1 MPIRWLVEFSPMVAA
16 VLLAWLLPSISPR
29 WWAAPS
35 RLLRLLA
42 GNNRSATLWSAVLTF
57 AASAALYAVL
67 SPAPRVHDEFAYLL
81 ASDTYSRGRLTNP
94 THPLWEHFE
103 SFHVFHTPTYQAK
116 YPPGQGLFLAAGQA
130 LTGRPIV
137 GVWLGMAA
145 GAAAVCWM
153 LLAWLPPRWALFGA
167 LLPVLRFGTIPV
179 WYSYRFVYWSTSYW
193 GGAVAMAGG
202 ALLLGALPRLLKAP
216 RPKDA
221 VAMGVGL
228 VLLANSR
235 PYEGLVV
242 ALPAGLLL
250 LTWMLARHPPWRTV
264 LFGLVLPATGVLAL
278 GALSGAYY
286 NFRVTGD
293 ALRLPYQ
300 VHSEQYDVIPMFTFQ
315 PLQPAKTYRHDALYD
330 QYGSFMVQSYEQKI
344 AGPAFFLGFQKFDFD
359 ELYEYY
365 LGLALWVPLVW
376 LLGRP
381 WDPWAA
387 FFCALIVLT
396 LLASSISAQTTLLE
410 PHYFAAVAPGIIYL
424 VVAGLRRARTLRLAG
439 RRVGRALA
447 EAIVLLCLVSAAVG
461 SIPFRLLGNP
471 YETPVT
477 IHRPAIQRR
486 LEASGG
492 KHLIVV
498 TFGPDHNMVRAWVA
512 NGADLDGAAVVWAR
526 DMGPEKNRRLVE
538 YYRDRQIWRLYADED
553 PPRLEPY
560 EEAGNER

>member
-1 MPIRWLVEFSPMVAA
+1 MLAA
-16 VLLAWLLPSISPR
+16 ALLAWLLPWISPR
-29 WWAAPS
+29 WWAALS
-35 RLLRLLA
+35 GLLRRLA
-42 GNNRSATLWSAVLTF
+42 RNNLSATLWSAVLTF

-137 GVWLGMAA
+137 GVWLSMAA

-167 LLPVLRFGTIPV
+167 LLPALRFGTIPV
-179 WYSYRFVYWSTSYW
+179 WESYRFVYWSITYW

-202 ALLLGALPRLLKAP
+202 ALLLGALPRLLREP
-216 RPKDA
+216 RPKNA

-228 VLLANSR
+228 AVLANSR

-242 ALPAGLLL
+242 ALPTGLLL
-250 LTWMLARHPPWRTV
+250 LIWMFARRPPWRAV
-264 LFGLVLPATGVLAL
+264 LFRLIFPTAGVLAL

-286 NFRVTGD
+286 NYRVTGD
-293 ALRLPYQ
+293 ALRFPYQ

-315 PLQPAKTYRHDALYD
+315 PLHPAKTYRHNALYD
-330 QYGSFMVQSYEQKI
+330 LYGSAMVRSYERKT
-344 AGPAFFLGFQKFDFD
+344 AGPAFLLGFQKFDFT

-365 LGLALWVPLVW
+365 LGLALWVPLLW

-387 FFCALIVLT
+387 YFCGLIVLT

-410 PHYFAAVAPGIIYL
+410 PHYFATVAPGIVYL
-424 VVAGLRRARTLRLAG
+424 VVAGLRRARTLRLGG
-439 RRVGRALA
+439 RRMGRALA
-447 EAIVLLCLVSAAVG
+447 EAIVLLCLLSAAAG
-461 SIPFRLLGNP
+461 SVPFLIRGNP

-477 IHRPAIQRR
+477 IYRPAIQRK
-486 LEASGG
+486 LEATGG
-492 KHLIVV
+492 RHLIVV
-498 TFGPDHNMVRAWVA
+498 SYGPDHNMFRAWVA

-526 DMGPEKNRRLVE
+526 DMGPERNRRLLE
-538 YYRDRQIWRLYADED
+538 YYRDRQIWQLFADEA

-560 EEAGNER
+560 EETQNAR